1 MGIKKNVKV
10 IRLTE
15 SDLVNIV
22 KKVLNEES
30 GVLEAKPFKN
40 QPPESLTNVF
50 SHEEL
55 VEILEW
61 AKRWNNEELHGGDG
75 VGSFLSKEII
85 KVGREGRIQ
94 HDEESA
100 LLRSLVGWLKDEYQF
115 KNHIF
120 WLYNNVTEN
129 DPEYEYYWTGPL
141 SSELSNIPSSTAV
154 DKDDS
159 LINKIRKAFS

>member
-40 QPPESLTNVF
+40 QPPASLTNVF

-55 VEILEW
+55 VEIIEW
-61 AKRWNNEELHGGDG
+61 AKRWNNEELHGGDA
-75 VGSFLSKEII
+75 VGRFLSKEII
-85 KVGREGRIQ
+85 EVGG
-94 HDEESA
+94 DSA

-120 WLYNNVTEN
+120 WLYNGVTEK
-129 DPEYEYYWTGPL
+129 DPEYEYYWTGPIK
-141 SSELSNIPSSTAV
+141 SELSGIPSSTAV

-159 LINKIRKAFS
+159 FLNKIRKAFS

>member
-1 MGIKKNVKV
+1 MDIKKNVKV

-61 AKRWNNEELHGGDG
+61 AKRWNNEELHGGDA
-75 VGSFLSKEII
+75 VGRFLSKEII
-85 KVGREGRIQ
+85 EVGG
-94 HDEESA
+94 DSA

-115 KNHIF
+115 KGYIF
-120 WLYNNVTEN
+120 SIYKMYNDD
-129 DPEYEYYWTGPL
+129 DPIWTGPITT
-141 SSELSNIPSSTAV
+141 ELSGIPSSTTV

>member
-1 MGIKKNVKV
+1 MDIKKNVKV

-115 KNHIF
+115 KGYIF
-120 WLYNNVTEN
+120 SIYKMYNED
-129 DPEYEYYWTGPL
+129 DPIWTGPITT
-141 SSELSNIPSSTAV
+141 ELSGIPSSTAV

-159 LINKIRKAFS
+159 FLKKILKSFS

>member
-1 MGIKKNVKV
+1 MDIKKNVKV

-30 GVLEAKPFKN
+30 GVLESKPFKN
-40 QPPESLTNVF
+40 QPPASLTNVF

-61 AKRWNNEELHGGDG
+61 AKRWNNEELHGGDA
-75 VGSFLSKEII
+75 VGRFLSKEII
-85 KVGREGRIQ
+85 EVGG
-94 HDEESA
+94 DSA

-115 KNHIF
+115 KGYIF
-120 WLYNNVTEN
+120 SIYKMYNED
-129 DPEYEYYWTGPL
+129 DPIWTGPITT
-141 SSELSNIPSSTAV
+141 ELSGIPSSTAV

-159 LINKIRKAFS
+159 FLNKIRKAFS

>member
-30 GVLEAKPFKN
+30 GVLESKPFKN
-40 QPPESLTNVF
+40 QPPASLTNVF

-94 HDEESA
+94 HNEESA

-120 WLYNNVTEN
+120 WLYNNVTEK
-129 DPEYEYYWTGPL
+129 DKEYKYYWTGPL
-141 SSELSNIPSSTAV
+141 SSSTAV

-159 LINKIRKAFS
+159 FLKKILKSFS

>member
-30 GVLEAKPFKN
+30 GVLGAKPFKN
-40 QPPESLTNVF
+40 QPPSSLTNVF

-61 AKRWNNEELHGGDG
+61 AKRWNNEELHGGDA
-75 VGSFLSKEII
+75 VGRFLSKEII
-85 KVGREGRIQ
+85 KVGG
-94 HDEESA
+94 DSA
-100 LLRSLVGWLKDEYQF
+100 LLRSLVGWLRDEYQF
-115 KNHIF
+115 KGYIF
-120 WLYNNVTEN
+120 SMYNMYNEN
-129 DPEYEYYWTGPL
+129 DPIWTGPITT
-141 SSELSNIPSSTAV
+141 ELSGIPSSNV
-154 DKDDS
+154 EDKDDNS
-159 LINKIRKAFS
+159 FLNKIRKAFS

>member
-30 GVLEAKPFKN
+30 GVLESKPFKN

-55 VEILEW
+55 VEILGW
-61 AKRWNNEELHGGDG
+61 AKRWNNEELHGGDA
-75 VGSFLSKEII
+75 VGRFLSKEII
-85 KVGREGRIQ
+85 KVGG
-94 HDEESA
+94 DSA
-100 LLRSLVGWLKDEYQF
+100 LLRSLIGWLRDEYQF
-115 KNHIF
+115 KGYIF
-120 WLYNNVTEN
+120 SMYNMYNEN
-129 DPEYEYYWTGPL
+129 DPIWTGPITT
-141 SSELSNIPSSTAV
+141 ELSGIPSSNV
-154 DKDDS
+154 EDKDDS
-159 LINKIRKAFS
+159 FLNKIRNAFS

>member
-40 QPPESLTNVF
+40 QPPASLTNVF
-50 SHEEL
+50 RHEEL
-55 VEILEW
+55 VEILGW
-61 AKRWNNEELHGGDG
+61 AKRWNNEELHGGDA
-75 VGSFLSKEII
+75 VGRFLSKEII
-85 KVGREGRIQ
+85 KVGG
-94 HDEESA
+94 DSA

-115 KNHIF
+115 KGYIF
-120 WLYNNVTEN
+120 SMYNMYNEN
-129 DPEYEYYWTGPL
+129 DPIWTGPITT
-141 SSELSNIPSSTAV
+141 ELSGIPSSNV
-154 DKDDS
+154 EDKDDNS
-159 LINKIRKAFS
+159 FLNKIRKAFS

>member
-1 MGIKKNVKV
+1 MDIKKNVKV

-120 WLYNNVTEN
+120 WLYNNVTEK
-129 DPEYEYYWTGPL
+129 DKEYKYYWTGPL
-141 SSELSNIPSSTAV
+141 SSSTTV

>member
-40 QPPESLTNVF
+40 QPPSSLTNVF
-50 SHEEL
+50 SDEEL

-61 AKRWNNEELHGGDG
+61 AKRWNNEELHGGDA
-75 VGSFLSKEII
+75 VGRFLSKEII
-85 KVGREGRIQ
+85 KVGG
-94 HDEESA
+94 DSA
-100 LLRSLVGWLKDEYQF
+100 LLRSLVGWLRDEYQF

-120 WLYNNVTEN
+120 WLYNEVTEN
-129 DPEYEYYWTGPL
+129 HPEYEYYWTGPITT
-141 SSELSNIPSSTAV
+141 ELSGIPSSNV
-154 DKDDS
+154 EDKDDS
-159 LINKIRKAFS
+159 FLNKIRNAFS

>member
-40 QPPESLTNVF
+40 QPPASLTNVF
-50 SHEEL
+50 RHEEL

-61 AKRWNNEELHGGDG
+61 AKRWNNEELHGGDA
-75 VGSFLSKEII
+75 VGRFLSKEII
-85 KVGREGRIQ
+85 KVGG
-94 HDEESA
+94 DSA

-115 KNHIF
+115 KGYIF
-120 WLYNNVTEN
+120 SMYNMYNEN
-129 DPEYEYYWTGPL
+129 DPIWTGPITT
-141 SSELSNIPSSTAV
+141 ELSGIPSSNV
-154 DKDDS
+154 EDKDDNS
-159 LINKIRKAFS
+159 FLNKIRKAFS

>member
-30 GVLEAKPFKN
+30 GVLESKPFKK
-40 QPPESLTNVF
+40 QPPAPLTNVF

-61 AKRWNNEELHGGDG
+61 AKRWNNSELHGGDD
-75 VGSFLSKEII
+75 VGRFLSKEII
-85 KVGREGRIQ
+85 KVGG
-94 HDEESA
+94 DSA

-115 KNHIF
+115 KGYIFSIYKMYNENHPI
-120 WLYNNVTEN
+120 
-129 DPEYEYYWTGPL
+129 WTGPITT
-141 SSELSNIPSSTAV
+141 ELSGIPSSPVV

-159 LINKIRKAFS
+159 FLNKILNSFK

>member
-40 QPPESLTNVF
+40 PPPASLTNVF
-50 SHEEL
+50 SDEEL
-55 VEILEW
+55 VKILGW

-75 VGSFLSKEII
+75 VGRYLSKEII
-85 KVGREGRIQ
+85 KVGG
-94 HDEESA
+94 DSA
-100 LLRSLVGWLKDEYQF
+100 LLRSLVGWIKDEYQF
-115 KNHIF
+115 KNYIF
-120 WLYNNVTEN
+120 WFYNEVNEN
-129 DPEYEYYWTGPL
+129 HPEYEYYWTGPIK
-141 SSELSNIPSSTAV
+141 SELSFLPPSTEV
-154 DKDDS
+154 DKEDDS
-159 LINKIRKAFS
+159 FLNKIRKAFR

>member
-1 MGIKKNVKV
+1 MDIKKNVKV

-30 GVLEAKPFKN
+30 GVLESKPFKN
-40 QPPESLTNVF
+40 QPPASLTNVF

-120 WLYNNVTEN
+120 WLYNNVTEK
-129 DPEYEYYWTGPL
+129 DKEYKYYWTGPL
-141 SSELSNIPSSTAV
+141 SSSTTV

>member
-30 GVLEAKPFKN
+30 GVLESKPFKN
-40 QPPESLTNVF
+40 QPPASLTNVF

-61 AKRWNNEELHGGDG
+61 AKRWNNEELHGGDA
-75 VGSFLSKEII
+75 VGRFLSKEII
-85 KVGREGRIQ
+85 EVGG
-94 HDEESA
+94 DSA

-115 KNHIF
+115 KGYIF
-120 WLYNNVTEN
+120 SIYKMYNDD
-129 DPEYEYYWTGPL
+129 DPIWTGPITT
-141 SSELSNIPSSTAV
+141 ELSGIPSSTTV

>member
-40 QPPESLTNVF
+40 QPPSSLTNVF
-50 SHEEL
+50 SDEEL

-61 AKRWNNEELHGGDG
+61 AKRWNNEELHGGDA
-75 VGSFLSKEII
+75 VGRFLSKEII
-85 KVGREGRIQ
+85 KVGG
-94 HDEESA
+94 DSA
-100 LLRSLVGWLKDEYQF
+100 LLRSLVGWLRDEYQF
-115 KNHIF
+115 KGYIF
-120 WLYNNVTEN
+120 SMYNMYNEN
-129 DPEYEYYWTGPL
+129 DPIWTGPITT
-141 SSELSNIPSSTAV
+141 ELSGIPSSNV
-154 DKDDS
+154 EDKDDS
-159 LINKIRKAFS
+159 FLNKIRNAFS